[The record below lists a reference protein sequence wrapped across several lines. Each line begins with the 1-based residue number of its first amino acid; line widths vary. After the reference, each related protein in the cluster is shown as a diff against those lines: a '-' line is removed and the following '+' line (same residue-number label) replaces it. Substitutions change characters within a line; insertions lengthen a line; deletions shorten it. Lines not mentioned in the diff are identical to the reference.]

1 MAKTITYTTGMQDI
15 TDPSQVDGVT
25 IRLAGTALATAPTLS
40 LIDTAPPPV
49 TTAYL
54 LGKIE
59 VLGTAATPN
68 FGSVDSI
75 GYFSP
80 VTLTQGIHVS
90 HGTLLTGIM
99 YSSFVLDGDSVVT
112 NGSTLDAFGGRY
124 HSSPYTLNGSI
135 AVGTDS
141 TANFL
146 NSRLLGD
153 GTLKTTAKSATITV
167 GGIGGVGNEVHFD
180 LAKGGTL
187 NIDNGMNFLGQVD
200 IGREA
205 TVNVNS
211 ETYFYRS

>member
-1 MAKTITYTTGMQDI
+1 MAKTITYTTGIQDI

-68 FGSVDSI
+68 FGSVNSI

-146 NSRLLGD
+146 DFTPARRRHTQDHG
-153 GTLKTTAKSATITV
+153 
-167 GGIGGVGNEVHFD
+167 EERHHYC
-180 LAKGGTL
+180 
-187 NIDNGMNFLGQVD
+187 
-200 IGREA
+200 RR
-205 TVNVNS
+205 
-211 ETYFYRS
+211 YRWCG